1 MPGFFVDH
9 GDQGTP
15 RAFTGALIIP
25 RFVERHLPVIRK
37 GIRAAM
43 AIHVSTG

>member
-1 MPGFFVDH
+1 VPDFFVDH

-25 RFVERHLPVIRK
+25 PLLTLFTVPETAKLKMPE
-37 GIRAAM
+37 
-43 AIHVSTG
+43 